1 MIYSSFPS
9 LGTLVMV
16 IDTLAE
22 THTIFHAPLCYSIF
36 IINTKT
42 DPLLSPKHGTIFFG
56 NEIENKEQTESKRV
70 K

>member
-42 DPLLSPKHGTIFFG
+42 DPLLSPKHGTIFL
-56 NEIENKEQTESKRV
+56 EMKLKTKKKV
-70 K
+70 KG